1 GQGVGHQRQGGC
13 RGPVDRDRGS
23 PDGASGGAAAWHERR
38 GPVPADE
45 VTPMQMPTQSDVVL
59 LLQLAEL
66 ESLARQADSVQ
77 QLSFHIANDAHPLLR
92 YRQALVFDV
101 RPPAWH
107 LFNISGLVSIDEQ
120 SPYVVWLG
128 HARKWLRERLEA
140 GEPQW
145 ITQEDAAL
153 ASDVVRSGWE
163 EWWPNGA
170 WALPLRSREIGRAS
184 CRERGWV

>member
-1 GQGVGHQRQGGC
+1 
-13 RGPVDRDRGS
+13 
-23 PDGASGGAAAWHERR
+23 
-38 GPVPADE
+38 
-45 VTPMQMPTQSDVVL
+45 MQMPTQSDVVL

-92 YRQALVFDV
+92 YRQALVFDA

-107 LFNISGLVSIDEQ
+107 LLNISGLVSIDEQ

-145 ITQEDAAL
+145 ITQADAVL
-153 ASDVVRSGWE
+153 ASDVVRCGWE

-170 WALPLRSREIGRAS
+170 WALPLRSRAGQ
-184 CRERGWV
+184 V